1 MSPAP
6 RSLRCHLRC
15 RELPAR
21 PSSES
26 PRTLSREELRRVYA
40 ALSEWCARSPEPV
53 RLEFVWDGG
62 EPLLLEPDF
71 YWRTLE
77 DQHALLG
84 GAAERHNILRTSLA
98 VLDERRLELLR
109 HGFDEVR
116 VSVELFGGPSVDGS
130 GAQAR
135 KITLANMDRL
145 SREGIAFECVAGL
158 TRQSRPHLRKLYRF
172 FERAGLGWHL
182 EPFTAEAGE
191 GPSAEHGLSEEE
203 TAAAFRE
210 LADLWL
216 EGQETVAVH
225 PLVEAMREVLEPG
238 SRPSPSVL
246 FVDAHGVGPRFEQ
259 SLHALWASPTTS
271 RREGGTWPSLLQHL
285 RQHLERLPPGP
296 RGLLRE
302 RYAPSAPPA
311 PGEDAGTR
319 KRRAGAAERLRI
331 LLLPHQLG
339 AETSSEVQRLRLH
352 ASVDVLPIPDAK
364 HLLLAESPGV
374 VLEDCLRMAEAAP
387 KGHDVVLAQSTGGFL
402 WRAVFRLAGREEP
415 FALIPHFNHF
425 RVGTSFAMLLSSQ
438 FRLPGDLLFAGSQV
452 AAGPCSWFG
461 DTCLPT
467 YPMGVDLRLFRK
479 LPGTRA
485 RLKESLG
492 LEAGAATLLFT
503 GRLARDKSVWELL
516 DVVEAVSRVRRVEL
530 VLCHAN
536 DDPAHARRCEERAQ
550 RMGNVRLV
558 HNPPPG
564 ILCRYYNAADL
575 FVTTAVSTFETF
587 GRSPIEAM
595 ACGTP
600 PVVASYDGFR
610 EVVTSAC
617 GFLVPTLRQG
627 HQKAPDVEGFTR
639 AVLEALGDEALRED
653 KARRGLERARRFD
666 ARSTLPEALLAIRD
680 HLEAHAAGAPPRR
693 GLGMRLAGL
702 SGAVQELWG
711 MVEGL
716 PVRALLDRFLW
727 SLQVPIPTEGAAVDR
742 FQARWF
748 EHY

>member
-1 MSPAP
+1 M
-6 RSLRCHLRC
+6 
-15 RELPAR
+15 
-21 PSSES
+21 
-26 PRTLSREELRRVYA
+26 SREELRRVYA
-40 ALSEWCARSPEPV
+40 SLAGWCARAPEPV
-53 RLEFVWDGG
+53 RLELVWDGG

-84 GAAERHNILRTSLA
+84 GADERHNILRTSLTI
-98 VLDERRLELLR
+98 LDEPRLEVLR

-116 VSVELFGGPSVDGS
+116 VPVELFGGPSVDGS
-130 GAQAR
+130 GAQAQ
-135 KITLANMDRL
+135 KTTLANMDRL
-145 SREGIAFECVAGL
+145 SREGIPFECVAGL
-158 TRQSRPHLRKLYRF
+158 TRQTRPHLRKLYRF

-182 EPFTAEAGE
+182 EPPTDEACEGRHAEQ
-191 GPSAEHGLSEEE
+191 GLSEEE

-216 EGQETVAVH
+216 EGREAVAVH
-225 PLVEAMREVLEPG
+225 PLLEAMREVLGLEP
-238 SRPSPSVL
+238 RPPPSVL
-246 FVDAHGVGPRFEQ
+246 FIDLYGVGFRFEPP
-259 SLHALWASPTTS
+259 LHELLERPTTS
-271 RREGGTWPSLLQHL
+271 REAAPSRGGEVWPSLLQHL
-285 RQHLERLPPGP
+285 RQRLLGLGVVEGERRHLERLPPGP
-296 RGLLRE
+296 RGLLLE
-302 RYAPSAPPA
+302 RHAPSAPPA
-311 PGEDAGTR
+311 TGEDVGAR
-319 KRRAGAAERLRI
+319 KRRAGASERLRI

-339 AETSSEVQRLRLH
+339 AEMSSELQRLRLH

-374 VLEDCLRMAEAAP
+374 ALEDCLRRAEAAP
-387 KGHDVVLAQSTGGFL
+387 RGHDVVLAQSTGGFL

-516 DVVEAVSRVRRVEL
+516 DVVEAVSRLRRVEL

-536 DDPAHARRCEERAQ
+536 DDPAYARRCEERAR

-564 ILCRYYNAADL
+564 TLCRYYNAADL
-575 FVTTAVSTFETF
+575 FITAAVSTFETF

-600 PVVASYDGFR
+600 PVVADYDGFR
-610 EVVTSAC
+610 EAVTSAC

-639 AVLEALGDEALRED
+639 AVLEALGDEAPRED

-680 HLEAHAAGAPPRR
+680 HLDAHAAAAPPPREP
-693 GLGMRLAGL
+693 GMRLAGL
-702 SGAVQELWG
+702 SEAVRELWG
-711 MVEGL
+711 TVEGL
-716 PVRALLDRFLW
+716 PVRALLARFLS
-727 SLQVPIPTEGAAVDR
+727 SLQVPIPTEGEAVER
-742 FQARWF
+742 FRSRWF